1 MRRVKYTKSS
11 AKYAHLSKGSKK
23 KKTPNLDNLLK
34 HQGHRKAKVSMP
46 NVDAYTFY
54 SNKNS
59 MHVQSE
65 HN

>member
-1 MRRVKYTKSS
+1 MKKVKYTKSS

-23 KKTPNLDNLLK
+23 KWTLKLDKLLK
-34 HQGHRKAKVSMP
+34 HKGHRKAKVLMP